1 MYDLLVIGWGKG
13 GKTLALKSAKMGL
26 KVAII
31 EKDPK
36 MFGGTCINVA
46 CLPTKSLEKSSKIV
60 NSAKKLG
67 IEVNAEEAFLSAMS
81 RKHNMVEKLNKKNYD
96 LLNNEEN
103 VDVFIGEAMFLNN
116 KEVKVNDKILTAK
129 NIIINTGSTPRRIG
143 NYKTNEEILQIEKLP
158 KKMLIVGAGFI
169 GLEFASIFNNF
180 GVDVTVS
187 QIDDTFMPAE
197 DEEDAKKVL
206 ESLKNRGIKFQFNQS
221 KIEEELYDEILV
233 SIGRVP
239 NTKNL
244 GLENTDIKLGN
255 NGEIIVD
262 EYLKT
267 GVEGI
272 YAVGD
277 VKGTP
282 FFTYISLDD
291 SRIVLPQLLGKEPT
305 RTTKN
310 RENFATSTFIDPV
323 YSRVGLNEK
332 MAKEQNI
339 KYEVKYKDTMTIPKA
354 HVISE
359 TEGFSKILVDENDY
373 IIGATLYHSEAH
385 EMINLISVAIKE
397 KVKFSTLKDFI
408 YTHPTFTESLNDF

>member
-60 NSAKKLG
+60 SKAKKLG
-67 IEVNAEEAFLSAMS
+67 ISVDSEKAFLSAMA
-81 RKHNMVEKLNKKNYD
+81 KKNEMVEKLNKKNYG
-96 LLNNEEN
+96 LLDNEEN
-103 VDVFIGEAMFLNN
+103 VDIFIGEAMFLNN
-116 KEVKVNDKILTAK
+116 KEVKVNDKVLTAK
-129 NIIINTGSTPRRIG
+129 NIVINTGSTPRRIG
-143 NYKTNEEILQIEKLP
+143 NYKTSEEILQMKNLP

-187 QIDDTFMPAE
+187 QIDDMFMPTE
-197 DEEDAKKVL
+197 DEEDGKRVL
-206 ESLKNRGIKFQFNQS
+206 EALKKRGIKFEFNQS
-221 KIEEELYDEILV
+221 KIEEEKYDEILL
-233 SIGRVP
+233 SIGRIP
-239 NTKNL
+239 NIKNL
-244 GLENTDIKLGN
+244 GLENTDIKIGEQ
-255 NGEIIVD
+255 GEIVVD
-262 EYLKT
+262 KNLKT
-267 GVEGI
+267 SVEGI

-291 SRIVLPQLLGKEPT
+291 SRIVLPQLLGKENSKT
-305 RTTKN
+305 IED
-310 RENFATSTFIDPV
+310 REYFATSTFIDPV
-323 YSRVGLNEK
+323 YARAGLNEK
-332 MAKEQNI
+332 MAKEKNI
-339 KYEVKYKDTMTIPKA
+339 KYEVKYKETMAIPKA
-354 HVISE
+354 HVIEE

-373 IIGATLYHSEAH
+373 IIGATLYHNEAH
-385 EMINLISVAIKE
+385 EMINILSLAIKE
-397 KVKFSTLKDFI
+397 KIKFSTLKDFI